1 MQILSQAYVSLPLSL
16 LLRHQNEE
24 SSFLFQSIQYI
35 FFSRKSDSDYNA
47 EDATIIFD
55 KNQFVMLCSCNL
67 FILEPDISQVANVYL
82 TGCGQMFF
90 CNLAIIQPKPPISHE
105 ECSVCGFRISS

>member
-35 FFSRKSDSDYNA
+35 FFSRKSDSEYNA

-55 KNQFVMLCSCNL
+55 K
-67 FILEPDISQVANVYL
+67 D
-82 TGCGQMFF
+82 
-90 CNLAIIQPKPPISHE
+90 
-105 ECSVCGFRISS
+105 

>member
-1 MQILSQAYVSLPLSL
+1 MQILSQAYVSLLLSL

-35 FFSRKSDSDYNA
+35 FFLEK
-47 EDATIIFD
+47 ATLSTMQKTQQSSLIRT
-55 KNQFVMLCSCNL
+55 NLLWLCSCNL